1 MGKQTFQLK
10 LKDKIYSELQTGL
23 LGEHQILNAA
33 AALGVIASLN
43 DRGADISEEAL
54 RRGLMETAWPGRLEI
69 MQQEPVVI
77 VDGAHNE
84 AGAKTL
90 RKALEE
96 VFDYE
101 RLILLL
107 GIFADKAV
115 ADVVEQLAPL
125 ADTVIVSKS
134 TNPRAMSPEELAEIV
149 QKKNDQ
155 VIIKQDIFSG
165 IKEAFALAGKKDL
178 ICIAGSLSTMSEAR
192 KYWEK

>member
-1 MGKQTFQLK
+1 
-10 LKDKIYSELQTGL
+10 
-23 LGEHQILNAA
+23 
-33 AALGVIASLN
+33 
-43 DRGADISEEAL
+43 
-54 RRGLMETAWPGRLEI
+54 METAWPGRLEI

-149 QKKNDQ
+149 QKKNDR